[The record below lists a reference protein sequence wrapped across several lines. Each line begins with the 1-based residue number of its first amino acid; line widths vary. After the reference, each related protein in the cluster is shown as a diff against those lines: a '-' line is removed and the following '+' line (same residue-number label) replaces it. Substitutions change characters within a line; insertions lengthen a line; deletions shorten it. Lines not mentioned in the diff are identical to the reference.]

1 MKAQRREALM
11 RARLAGIFPH
21 TNPKDSWM
29 YLVTEV
35 AEVGDILLRIENQEH
50 KRNHPIPAG
59 ELADRLIE
67 ELGDVML
74 MLSTLANHYDID
86 LDVACEASCHKLEA
100 KHIFRLKEPY
110 PEDVEIEDIT
120 SQLNMNPK
128 SDL

>member
-1 MKAQRREALM
+1 MNAQKRVALM
-11 RARLAGIFPH
+11 RVRLAGIFPH

-35 AEVGDILLRIENQEH
+35 SEVGDLLLRIENQEH
-50 KRNHPIPAG
+50 RRNHPIPAG
-59 ELADRLIE
+59 ELKPMLIE

-86 LDVACEASCHKLEA
+86 LETACANSCHKLET
-100 KHIFRLKEPY
+100 KHIFRYQETLDSESESESKPVF
-110 PEDVEIEDIT
+110 PD
-120 SQLNMNPK
+120 